1 MCGIFGIVG
10 DVAKDRERIESA
22 KASLAHRGPDTQE
35 AVYLPGAC
43 LGHTLLSIIGERP
56 VLQPTLS
63 RDGQGILTFNGEI
76 YNYLELMDGD
86 PELQYACRGLARS
99 DTIVLVEGL
108 RLYGRSFLSRLNG
121 MFAFAYH
128 DLSTRQTLLVRDRM
142 GIKPLFY
149 SQVAGGVMFAS
160 ELRTVRILTGTSFV
174 PDPEGFYSYLRFR
187 YPINSRTFDERIR
200 QLQPAHLLQIA
211 PDGTLTEHR
220 WWSNH
225 QAGGFSGA
233 YEQAAAETEAIIES
247 SIELRMRSDHD
258 FSTYLSGGLDSSFI
272 AALASRNKPQLDTY
286 SIAILDDKELDES
299 AFAALVAR
307 LLGTRHHPHELGIA
321 EYRQEHATLVKDL
334 IEPVGVPNEVAL
346 KVLSRE
352 VSRTH
357 RVVLSGEGADEV
369 FGGYGRIFL
378 LPHDWELIQA
388 LSDENGSLAHKLHT
402 RYGQSLPGT
411 FLELFL
417 RRYSYTPHE
426 YAVEA
431 LREWG
436 LDVNGDELKES
447 IEGDIVEL
455 YESIEADSPYNRML
469 VFFQNLHLPGLLH
482 RLDTVTMAHSVEARV
497 PFLDHR
503 LVEFA
508 NTLPIEFK
516 VRPTSPIAELSGLVA
531 DEISEVHNMPKAI
544 LKDIARKVLPDDIVD
559 RRKMGFPIPPSYYR
573 TNEESP
579 TTDYI
584 SWTRRNL
591 DILDKISQ
599 TEGANGVSDAI

>member
-10 DVAKDRERIESA
+10 SVVKDRERVEKA
-22 KASLAHRGPDTQE
+22 KASLAHRGPDIQE
-35 AVYLPGAC
+35 AAYLPGVC
-43 LGHTLLSIIGERP
+43 LGHTLLSIIGENP
-56 VLQPTLS
+56 VVQPVRS
-63 RDGQGILTFNGEI
+63 RDGRGVLTFNGEV
-76 YNYLELMDGD
+76 YNYLELLDDD
-86 PELQYACRGLARS
+86 PELQHACRGLARS
-99 DTIVLVEGL
+99 DTIVLIEGL
-108 RLYGRSFLSRLNG
+108 RLYGRSFLTRLNG

-128 DLSTRQTLLVRDRM
+128 DLATRETLLVRDRM

-149 SQVAGGVMFAS
+149 SQVAGGIVFAS
-160 ELRTVRILTGTSFV
+160 ELRTVRILSGTSFR

-187 YPINSRTFDERIR
+187 YPIKSRTFDERIR
-200 QLQPAHLLQIA
+200 QLRPAHILQIA
-211 PDGTLTEHR
+211 PDGTSTEHR
-220 WWSNH
+220 WWNNH
-225 QAGGFSGA
+225 RAGGFSGT
-233 YEQAAAETEAIIES
+233 YEEATVETEAIIES

-258 FSTYLSGGLDSSFI
+258 FSTYLSGGLDSSVI

-286 SIAILDDKELDES
+286 SIAVLDNEELDES
-299 AFAALVAR
+299 AYAARVAR
-307 LLGTRHHPHELGIA
+307 QLGTRHHPYELDAA
-321 EYRQEHATLVKDL
+321 EYRQEHSALVKGL
-334 IEPVGVPNEVAL
+334 SEPVGVPNEVAL

-352 VSRTH
+352 VSLTH

-388 LSDENGSLAHKLHT
+388 LSDDAGSMAHKLHT
-402 RYGQSLPGT
+402 RFGQPLPES
-411 FLELFL
+411 FMALFL

-426 YAVEA
+426 YAVTA

-436 LDVNGDELKES
+436 FDVDGDELKAS
-447 IEGDIVEL
+447 VEGDIVEL

-516 VRPTSPIAELSGLVA
+516 VRPTSTAQETSELVA
-531 DEISEVHNMPKAI
+531 DEISEVHDVPKAI
-544 LKDIARKVLPDDIVD
+544 LKDIARKLLPAEIVD
-559 RRKMGFPIPPSYYR
+559 RKKMGFPIPPSYYR
-573 TNEESP
+573 TDEESSSV
-579 TTDYI
+579 DYVA
-584 SWTRRNL
+584 WTRRNL
-591 DILDKISQ
+591 DILGDMR
-599 TEGANGVSDAI
+599 